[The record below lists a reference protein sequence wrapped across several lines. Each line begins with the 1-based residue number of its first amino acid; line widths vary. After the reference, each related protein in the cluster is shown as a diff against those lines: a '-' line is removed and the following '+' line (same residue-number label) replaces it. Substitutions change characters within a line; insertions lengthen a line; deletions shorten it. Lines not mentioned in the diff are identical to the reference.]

1 MFLDS
6 NGSESNEAMSTPAR
20 VSRRRRTRSA
30 TRSPSPVAVE
40 EVCPLDTLVEEEDT
54 EPAIKAKESEPDT
67 ESTAAITSE
76 ESFEVEPT
84 LEEKVDEDVRMEEP
98 EAPID
103 PRKVPSPTKK
113 ATRTPAKLSPVK
125 TTPVKTSPVKPAKTT
140 PETTPIKTLPI
151 DESIEMLHTETPA
164 VPVEITATE
173 VLEEA
178 SIVDETEDKTTE
190 PEAAEQM
197 ETDDTVTADAKPLED
212 ENAEK
217 IDEENQPDAEAA
229 ISESADSKDS
239 SSDKKDDRKRRHTRS
254 KSPAPIKRT
263 RRPSA
268 EQNIDDF
275 TNDEDEPEIDDS
287 AVLLSWVDSDLH
299 LKVNSSEFLSARP
312 ISDGALSLAYAGV
325 RATHGVT
332 KGKVA
337 YEVQVTESNRL
348 HSTNNSNSDKNP
360 FDIRCGWSTKSSVLQ
375 LGEAPLSFA
384 YGGVGKKVLNSEFT
398 DYGRKFGSRGDVIGV
413 YLDLDSTPCQIEYTL
428 NGESQGVAFE
438 FERSELGEEA
448 LFPHI
453 LSRNMAFRVNFG
465 QLDKLLVNEVRPSR
479 KEERRDSS
487 SRRNERHR
495 DHRDSNSKRD
505 RSRDEKK
512 RDRRNSDKEK
522 SVSADDHS
530 DDIAAVIS
538 TEAEAKTETEPVS
551 EAIVAAT
558 DETIVD
564 KMEEDEVK
572 PETEAVPA
580 VVDEAAS
587 EKVSVESAVD
597 SKNGET
603 EDVEQPAAEQTA
615 EPIERTI
622 LPDYILIGKVSIEDL
637 IAGVVRAECRKEC
650 EVILMI
656 GLPGAGKTFWV
667 NKYVTENPEK
677 QYQVLGLQSLLDKM
691 TVSIEI
697 YLHDSIDLIQFAFAG

>member
-1 MFLDS
+1 M
-6 NGSESNEAMSTPAR
+6 
-20 VSRRRRTRSA
+20 
-30 TRSPSPVAVE
+30 
-40 EVCPLDTLVEEEDT
+40 DTLVEEEDT
-54 EPAIKAKESEPDT
+54 EQAIKAKESEPET
-67 ESTAAITSE
+67 ESSSVVASE
-76 ESFEVEPT
+76 ELVIVEPP
-84 LEEKVDEDVRMEEP
+84 LEDKVDEDEPMEEP
-98 EAPID
+98 QAPVVQPQAPVVQEAPIT
-103 PRKVPSPTKK
+103 PRKVPSPVKKTTK
-113 ATRTPAKLSPVK
+113 TPTKLS
-125 TTPVKTSPVKPAKTT
+125 PAKTT
-140 PETTPIKTLPI
+140 PVNTSVKPVITTPV
-151 DESIEMLHTETPA
+151 ETPVIGESAEVVDTDIPA
-164 VPVEITATE
+164 VSAEIQPSE
-173 VLEEA
+173 VLEEN
-178 SIVDETEDKTTE
+178 SKVDDSEGKTTE
-190 PEAAEQM
+190 PEVPEKM
-197 ETDDTVTADAKPLED
+197 ETSETVTSDAQPID
-212 ENAEK
+212 ENTEE
-217 IDEENQPDAEAA
+217 IDEEKQPDAEAA
-229 ISESADSKDS
+229 ISESADSKDNS
-239 SSDKKDDRKRRHTRS
+239 CDKKDDRKRRHTRS
-254 KSPAPIKRT
+254 KSPSPIKRT

-275 TNDEDEPEIDDS
+275 ANDEDEPEIDDS

-337 YEVQVTESNRL
+337 YEIQVTESNRL
-348 HSTNNSNSDKNP
+348 HSTNNCNSDKNP

-398 DYGRKFGSRGDVIGV
+398 DYGRKFGARGDVIGV
-413 YLDLDSTPCQIEYTL
+413 YLDLDSTPCQIEYTV

-465 QLDKLLVNEVRPSR
+465 QLDKLLVNETRPSR

-495 DHRDSNSKRD
+495 DRDSNSKRD

-512 RDRRNSDKEK
+512 SDRRNSDKEK
-522 SVSADDHS
+522 SVSADDQKPGE
-530 DDIAAVIS
+530 AETPETAPS
-538 TEAEAKTETEPVS
+538 TEAAATISIADASEVDTQVEIKPISEP
-551 EAIVAAT
+551 IVASTEEPAV
-558 DETIVD
+558 E
-564 KMEEDEVK
+564 KMEEDPVK
-572 PETEAVPA
+572 PEVVATEAEPA
-580 VVDEAAS
+580 VVDEA
-587 EKVSVESAVD
+587 VSAEVITEISVD

-603 EDVEQPAAEQTA
+603 EDVEQPAAEKEQSA
-615 EPIERTI
+615 EPIERTL
-622 LPDYILIGKVSIEDL
+622 LPDYIFIGKVPIEDL
-637 IAGVVRAECRKEC
+637 VAGVVRAECRKEC

-691 TVSIEI
+691 TVSFEI
-697 YLHDSIDLIQFAFAG
+697 FQGNFI